1 MPRQSR
7 IDTPGALQHIIIRG
21 IERKAI
27 FKDDADRENFVDR
40 LGKLLLDTQTTCYAW
55 ALLTNHTH
63 LLLRTG
69 ATPVSAVM
77 RRLLTGHA
85 IYFNHR
91 HRRHGH
97 LFQNR
102 YKSILCEES
111 AYLKQLVAYIHL
123 NPFRAG
129 IAENLAALQTYPFT
143 GHCVLMGH
151 KTVQWQDS
159 DYVLGIFGSTF
170 TKARQQYAAYVSK
183 CALHGKRSEL
193 TGGGLVRS
201 TGGWRKVRQA
211 YREGIRLTSDER
223 ILGSSEFVEHTLSKA
238 GEDYERRIKLKTAG
252 IDLDAVI
259 DAVCAHL
266 DVTPEDLSGTS
277 RRLPISHARSL
288 VSYLA
293 VRELRISGAAVA
305 RRMNQD
311 RSSVSRAIARV
322 SQEPQLMERVSSVLS
337 VLMPGGKSKDMQQ

>member
-1 MPRQSR
+1 M
-7 IDTPGALQHIIIRG
+7 QHIILRG

-27 FKDDADRENFVDR
+27 FKDDADRENFIDR
-40 LGKLLLDTQTTCYAW
+40 LGKLLLDTETTCYAW

-69 ATPVSAVM
+69 ATPLSAVM

-111 AYLKQLVAYIHL
+111 DYLNQLVAYIHL

-129 IAENLAALQTYPFT
+129 ITETLAALQTYPFT
-143 GHCVLMGH
+143 GHCVLMAY
-151 KTVQWQDS
+151 KSAQWQDS
-159 DYVLGIFGSTF
+159 DYVLGIFGRTIAE
-170 TKARQQYAAYVSK
+170 ARHQYAAYVST
-183 CALHGKRSEL
+183 CALKGNRSAL

-201 TGGWRKVRQA
+201 AGGWRAVRAA
-211 YREGIRLTSDER
+211 YNEVIRLTSDER
-223 ILGSSEFVEHTLSKA
+223 ILGSSEFVEHAFSKA
-238 GEDYERRIKLKTAG
+238 GEDFERGFKLKAAG

-259 DAVCAHL
+259 DTVCARL
-266 DVTPEDLSGTS
+266 DVMPEDLSSPS
-277 RRLPISHARSL
+277 RQMPISHARSI
-288 VSYLA
+288 VSYVA
-293 VRELRISGAAVA
+293 VPELRMSAVL
-305 RRMNQD
+305 RL
-311 RSSVSRAIARV
+311 RA
-322 SQEPQLMERVSSVLS
+322 
-337 VLMPGGKSKDMQQ
+337 G

>member
-7 IDTPGALQHIIIRG
+7 IDAPGALQHIIIRG
-21 IERKAI
+21 IEKKAI

-40 LGKLLLDTQTTCYAW
+40 LGKLLLDTETTCYAW

-85 IYFNHR
+85 IYFNYR

-102 YKSILCEES
+102 YKSILCEEA

-129 IAENLAALQTYPFT
+129 ITETLTALQTYPFT
-143 GHCVLMGH
+143 GHCVLMGL
-151 KTVQWQDS
+151 KSAKWQDS
-159 DYVLGIFGSTF
+159 DYVLGIFGRTIAE
-170 TKARQQYAAYVSK
+170 ARYHYAEYVST
-183 CALHGKRSEL
+183 CALQGKRSEL

-201 TGGWRKVRQA
+201 AGGWRAVRAA
-211 YREGIRLTSDER
+211 YQEGIRLTSDER
-223 ILGSSEFVEHTLSKA
+223 ILGSSAFVEHALSKA
-238 GEDYERRIKLKTAG
+238 GENYERLTKLKTAG
-252 IDLDAVI
+252 IDLESVMDT
-259 DAVCAHL
+259 VCVRF
-266 DVTPEDLSGTS
+266 DVMPEDLSGPS
-277 RRLPISHARSL
+277 RRMPICHARSI
-288 VSYLA
+288 VSYVA
-293 VRELRISGAAVA
+293 VRELRMSGAAVA
-305 RRMNQD
+305 RRMNVD
-311 RSSVSRAIARV
+311 RSSVSRAIPRV
-322 SQEPQLMERVSSVLS
+322 AKNPRLMEIVSAVLS
-337 VLMPGGKSKDMQQ
+337 VLMPETKR